1 MRRSWITQSL
11 SRQSYELAEMNSWTT
26 ALLRINLPLRS
37 FCRGL
42 CVPAEIQGREVWW
55 HPQVEAAPSEL
66 GRLSPQ
72 DHKSRRR
79 RVSHCCWGNAAP
91 DESNRTYHF
100 VPHLTTPTHWRSH
113 TKVWRRCASPCHKH
127 VEGMHRIV
135 CGIHLCPPRFNVCF
149 FASGF
154 CSSHDDDATGCK
166 SRFLSSLSPLC
177 SCLPACGKK
186 KTPLPFLFSPSLYT
200 YYPLHYKLFRPPGA
214 HPSPYHR
221 KHWNSAKDHY
231 YSLYSTLY
239 EQSKSVGY
247 YRALACIQPWS
258 EMETRDIRTRDCLKC
273 LTQWNSQSFH
283 QRQWNIISFIPHVH
297 VTDGLL
303 WNLVRAL
310 MFSYWW
316 V

>member
-100 VPHLTTPTHWRSH
+100 VPHLTTPTHWHSH

-231 YSLYSTLY
+231 YSLTNSQNRWVITAPWLVFSPDLKWKLGTFVLVTVWNVLRSEIHNRFIRGNGISYLLFPMSTL
-239 EQSKSVGY
+239 
-247 YRALACIQPWS
+247 L
-258 EMETRDIRTRDCLKC
+258 MDCC
-273 LTQWNSQSFH
+273 G
-283 QRQWNIISFIPHVH
+283 I
-297 VTDGLL
+297 
-303 WNLVRAL
+303 
-310 MFSYWW
+310 
-316 V
+316 